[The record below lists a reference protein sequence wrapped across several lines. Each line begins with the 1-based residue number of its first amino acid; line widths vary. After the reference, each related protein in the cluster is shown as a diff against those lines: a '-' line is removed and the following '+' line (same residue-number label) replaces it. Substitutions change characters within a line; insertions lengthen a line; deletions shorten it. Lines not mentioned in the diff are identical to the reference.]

1 MEQYERI
8 DPESEV
14 PKYRQVVDLIL
25 SDIESGIFRQGQRI
39 PSINETSEELLLSRD
54 TVEKA
59 YICLKK
65 MGVLSGVRGKG
76 YFINQT
82 SVYKKLRVALIF
94 NKLSNYKRS
103 IYYSLAGSLGV
114 RASIEVFIYNHDV
127 EEFKSI
133 IDNNL
138 HNYDFFIILPHFKD
152 ENADYG
158 SVIRRIPVDKV
169 IIADRFPDDLNQYP
183 VVYQEFEN
191 DIQSALT
198 TGLPLLR
205 KYVRLNLV
213 FPADQFYSRRIQRG
227 FRIFCQ
233 VNGFHFSV
241 IDKLLPEDIRKGE
254 AYVIVSDDD
263 LYMFLRMMREK
274 GWKAGREVG
283 IVAYNDNPVK
293 ELLEDGITTIST
305 NHDEIGRLIARM
317 ILTRDFRQIRTP
329 FEFIERKSL

>member
-8 DPESEV
+8 NPESEV
-14 PKYRQVVDLIL
+14 PKYRQVADLIL
-25 SDIESGIFRQGQRI
+25 GDIESGIFRHGQRI

-59 YICLKK
+59 YLYLKK
-65 MGVLSGVRGKG
+65 MGVLTAVRGKG

-82 SVYKKLRVALIF
+82 SVYKKIRVALIF

-114 RASIEVFIYNHDV
+114 RASMEVFIYNHDM

-133 IDNNL
+133 IENNI
-138 HNYDFFIILPHFKD
+138 HNYDFFVILPHFKD

-158 SVIRRIPVDKV
+158 SVIRRIPMDKV
-169 IIADRFPDDLNQYP
+169 IIADRFPEDLKQYP

-198 TGLPLLR
+198 IGLPLLR
-205 KYVRLNLV
+205 KYSRLNLV
-213 FPADQFYSRRIQRG
+213 FPVDQFYSRRISRG

-233 VNGFHFSV
+233 VNGFRFSV
-241 IDKLLPEDIRKGE
+241 IDKLFPDDLRTGE
-254 AYVIVSDDD
+254 AYIIVSDDD
-263 LYMFLRMMREK
+263 LYLFLRMMREK

-293 ELLEDGITTIST
+293 ELLEDGITTISA
-305 NHDEIGRLIARM
+305 NHEEIGRLIARM